1 MTKLTDKQELF
12 CRGYLVD
19 LNATQAAIRAG
30 YSQQDIVK
38 RRRHNYLT
46 NYFKK
51 LQFKTISNNLN
62 NSAMNVTK

>member
-38 RRRHNYLT
+38 RRPHNYLT

-51 LQFKTISNNLN
+51 LQFKIISKNLN
-62 NSAMNVTK
+62 NSTINVTK